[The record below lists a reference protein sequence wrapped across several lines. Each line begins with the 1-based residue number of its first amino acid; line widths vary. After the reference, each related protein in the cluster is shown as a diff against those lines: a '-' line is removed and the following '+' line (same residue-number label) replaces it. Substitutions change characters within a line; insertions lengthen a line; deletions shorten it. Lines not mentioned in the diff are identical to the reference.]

1 MSFKYV
7 VAIIWPEFAVPL
19 EAKLHSLGIGGITLS
34 KVKGF
39 GEYRNFFSGDGL
51 TEHTKVEIFV
61 EDNKVEALLAALE
74 ELASTGAPGS
84 GIAAVVPV
92 DKFLHL
98 RTGTEVLPNP
108 PTPPQS

>member
-19 EAKLHSLGIGGITLS
+19 EGKLRSLGIGGITLS

-39 GEYRNFFSGDGL
+39 GEYRNYFIEDGL

-61 EDNKVEALLAALE
+61 EDGKVEALLAALQE
-74 ELASTGAPGS
+74 FASTGAPGS
-84 GIAAVVPV
+84 GIAAVVAV
-92 DKFLHL
+92 DKFIHL
-98 RTGTEVLPNP
+98 RTGTEVLPGP
-108 PTPPQS
+108 PMPP

>member
-7 VAIIWPEFAVPL
+7 VAIIWPEFVAPL
-19 EAKLHSLGIGGITLS
+19 EAKLRGLGIGGITLS

-39 GEYRNFFSGDGL
+39 GEYRSSFSGDGL

-61 EDNKVEALLAALE
+61 EDGKVDALLAALR

-98 RTGTEVLPNP
+98 RTATDVLPNP
-108 PTPPQS
+108 PMPP